1 MLSTLL
7 LEPTMERLC
16 LPQSSTEPESEVHP
30 VDGSF
35 PDESLDF
42 VIEKEKVFPT
52 TSDMG
57 LTGTT
62 ESEEKLGRGFS
73 EAVSSQDD
81 QSESYELGTQFTWS
95 DEDFSEQDGVGFTI
109 YDSIKAIRKE
119 ASKFNAV
126 LAVDQLDSLKIEICS
141 VKRELQDRTEQLEE
155 LQALVQLKDDRIGTL
170 ELERDLYKA
179 DTNKLANDLESCLVK
194 LRRVGQVDK
203 PDIDGE
209 SNVNI
214 TAASGIYET
223 APDVSP
229 RSPLS
234 VLEVEQVTA
243 QCHEKAPR
251 RTQFKTKLDPPSCAA
266 STSRTS
272 VTASIAS
279 RSAVARR
286 TTPVFEKPRITA
298 VMTPSQ
304 HADAAARNP
313 AKIRTFCGQ
322 RNQVRPQATACSSK
336 ELEHSG
342 FLQEQV
348 QEISQRLM
356 SALDTSEELRRRLA
370 MLNRYYESTVSSLE
384 DNLATSKADRFQLEF
399 DLTRQIAALEREN
412 VRIRA
417 KLESNGNPDNKTP
430 PARGQRAVTFDV

>member
-1 MLSTLL
+1 
-7 LEPTMERLC
+7 MERLC
-16 LPQSSTEPESEVHP
+16 LPQSSTEPESEVHS
-30 VDGSF
+30 VDGSL
-35 PDESLDF
+35 PDESLGF
-42 VIEKEKVFPT
+42 VVEKENVFAT
-52 TSDMG
+52 TSRTTDIG
-57 LTGTT
+57 LSGTT
-62 ESEEKLGRGFS
+62 ESKAKLVKAFS

-81 QSESYELGTQFTWS
+81 QSESYELGPQFTWS
-95 DEDFSEQDGVGFTI
+95 DEDFSEQGDVGFSI
-109 YDSIKAIRKE
+109 KDSIKAIRKE

-126 LAVDQLDSLKIEICS
+126 LAVDQLDSLITEIRS
-141 VKRELQDRTEQLEE
+141 VRRELQDRTEQLEE

-179 DTNKLANDLESCLVK
+179 DTNKLANDLESCLIK

-203 PDIDGE
+203 SDIDGE
-209 SNVNI
+209 SNFNI
-214 TAASGIYET
+214 AAASGIHET
-223 APDVSP
+223 RPDVNP

-234 VLEVEQVTA
+234 VLEVEQITA
-243 QCHEKAPR
+243 QRHEKAPR
-251 RTQFKTKLDPPSCAA
+251 RRQFKTKLDPPSCAA

-272 VTASIAS
+272 VTASS
-279 RSAVARR
+279 KSAVARR

-298 VMTPSQ
+298 VVTPSQ
-304 HADAAARNP
+304 HADAATRNP
-313 AKIRTFCGQ
+313 AKIRTFCGH
-322 RNQVRPQATACSSK
+322 RNQARPKATARSSK

-370 MLNRYYESTVSSLE
+370 MLNRYYESTVVAVK
-384 DNLATSKADRFQLEF
+384 DKLATSKADRFQLEF

-417 KLESNGNPDNKTP
+417 QLESDVNPEDKTP
-430 PARGQRAVTFDV
+430 PARGQHAVTFDV

>member
-1 MLSTLL
+1 
-7 LEPTMERLC
+7 MERLC
-16 LPQSSTEPESEVHP
+16 LPQSSTEPESEVHS

-42 VIEKEKVFPT
+42 VIEKEKVFAT
-52 TSDMG
+52 TSWTTDIG
-57 LTGTT
+57 LSGAT
-62 ESEEKLGRGFS
+62 ESKEKIGKAFS
-73 EAVSSQDD
+73 KVVSSQDD
-81 QSESYELGTQFTWS
+81 QSESYELGPQFTWS
-95 DEDFSEQDGVGFTI
+95 DEDFSEHDGVGFTI

-126 LAVDQLDSLKIEICS
+126 LAVDQLDSLKTEIRS
-141 VKRELQDRTEQLEE
+141 VRRELQDRTEQLEE
-155 LQALVQLKDDRIGTL
+155 LQTLVQLKDDRIGTL

-203 PDIDGE
+203 SDMDGVG
-209 SNVNI
+209 NFNI
-214 TAASGIYET
+214 AAASEINET
-223 APDVSP
+223 APDVIP

-234 VLEVEQVTA
+234 VLEVEQITA
-243 QCHEKAPR
+243 QSHEKASR
-251 RTQFKTKLDPPSCAA
+251 RMQFKTKLDPPSCAA
-266 STSRTS
+266 STSRTSAS

-298 VMTPSQ
+298 VVTPSQ
-304 HADAAARNP
+304 HSDAATRNP
-313 AKIRTFCGQ
+313 AKIRTFCGH
-322 RNQVRPQATACSSK
+322 RNQARLQTTAQSSK

-370 MLNRYYESTVSSLE
+370 MLNRYYESTVVALE
-384 DNLATSKADRFQLEF
+384 DKLATSKADRFQLEF

-417 KLESNGNPDNKTP
+417 QLESNGSPGDKTP